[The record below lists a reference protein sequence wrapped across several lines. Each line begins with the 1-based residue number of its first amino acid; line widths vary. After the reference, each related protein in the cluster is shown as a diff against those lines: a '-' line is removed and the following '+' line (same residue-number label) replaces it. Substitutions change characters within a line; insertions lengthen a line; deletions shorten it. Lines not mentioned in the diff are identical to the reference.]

1 MDNQDDLGLD
11 EYIKFPNL
19 VECFHIDLD
28 KRNLLI
34 IQFQEDKMSTED
46 LIAFQDVIRN
56 LREALNKWIRE
67 ENSPLYVLAISDNL
81 EIRLEKVKDKGL
93 NNG

>member
-1 MDNQDDLGLD
+1 
-11 EYIKFPNL
+11 
-19 VECFHIDLD
+19 
-28 KRNLLI
+28 
-34 IQFQEDKMSTED
+34 MSTED

-56 LREALNKWIRE
+56 LREELNKWIKE